1 MRLIHISDTHLG
13 FSAYNRIDPASGMNQ
28 RELDFYDAFTR
39 GVDRII
45 ELRPDLVVH
54 SGDLFDT
61 VRPQN
66 RAIDVAL
73 RQLIRLSD
81 AGIDVVLISGN
92 HSTPRLSETGN
103 IFRIFEHLRN
113 VHPVHAPGAET
124 IVSGDTTVHA
134 VPHSAN
140 PPMSAALAELRMSS
154 ETKHNVLVLHAGI
167 DGSSMYRTDEFNEHI
182 VTPKLIPGDMDYV
195 ALGHYH
201 RFSEVRKMMYYS
213 GSTERSGFGEVGQKK
228 GFVEVDLDRG
238 SVEFHELRTREM
250 VDLPSVDGRGLTATD
265 IMTSVRERT
274 EDDDLSGRIARLVV
288 NDVGADA
295 LRSLDVPAMRR
306 YGSDALHFDLKIER
320 AEATK
325 HIGADSMTIG
335 TLANEYRQ
343 FVEGMDASDERRQR
357 LLELGSPYFA
367 EE

>member
-1 MRLIHISDTHLG
+1 MRLVHISDTHLG
-13 FSAYNRIDPASGMNQ
+13 FSAYNRIDSASGVNQ
-28 RELDFYDAFTR
+28 RELDFYSAFTQ
-39 GVDRII
+39 GVYRII
-45 ELRPDLVVH
+45 ELKPDLVVH

-113 VHPVHAPGAET
+113 VHPVHSPGVET
-124 IVSGDTTVHA
+124 IISGDTTVHA
-134 VPHSAN
+134 IPHSAN
-140 PPMSAALAELRMSS
+140 PPMSAALSNIRMSS

-167 DGSSMYRTDEFNEHI
+167 DGSSMFRMDEFNEQI
-182 VTPKLIPGDMDYV
+182 VTPKMIPGDMDYV

-201 RFSEVRKMMYYS
+201 RFSEVRKKMYYS
-213 GSTERSGFGEVGQKK
+213 GSTERSGFGEVGQRK

-238 SVEFHELRTREM
+238 QVEFHELKTREM
-250 VDLPSVDGRGLTATD
+250 IDLPSVDGKGLTATD
-265 IMTSVRERT
+265 IMANVRERA
-274 EDDDLSGRIARLVV
+274 EADDLNGKIARLAI
-288 NDVGADA
+288 NEVGADA
-295 LRSLDVPAMRR
+295 LRSLDLATMRR
-306 YGSDALHFDLKIER
+306 YGSDALHFELKIER
-320 AEATK
+320 ADAAIHAGVEST
-325 HIGADSMTIG
+325 TIG
-335 TLANEYRQ
+335 TLASEYRR
-343 FVEGMDASDERRQR
+343 FVESMNASDERRRR
-357 LLELGSPYFA
+357 LLELGAHYFV